1 LKMKKLKSKR
11 LKNTLKINNIIN
23 ITRNIVT
30 IKNIT
35 KEIIV

>member
-11 LKNTLKINNIIN
+11 LKNMLKINHIIS
-23 ITRNIVT
+23 IIRNIVT